1 MLIECKNLQG
11 LSDKEMSAYVG
22 IPFFKMPRVTFNF
35 FLLWYLGFICLKQY
49 KSRLLV
55 EEV

>member
-1 MLIECKNLQG
+1 MLVECKNLQG

-22 IPFFKMPRVTFNF
+22 IPFFKMPDIIFNF
-35 FLLWYLGFICLKQY
+35 FFLWYLGLKQY
-49 KSRLLV
+49 KSLLLV